1 MLKSEKSTI
10 RFQIQKTTFNLFQ
23 NEFAKL
29 RAFRAYVPYVPTSLK
44 LLRAFVPTCLKLL
57 ILI

>member
-10 RFQIQKTTFNLFQ
+10 RFQIQKITFNLFQ

-29 RAFRAYVPYVPTSLK
+29 RALRAYAPY
-44 LLRAFVPTCLKLL
+44 VPTCLKLL
-57 ILI
+57 RAYVSTCLRTYVP